1 MKYLTVIGNL
11 GADAEARREEGRE
24 FLSMSI
30 ADTTTKRREDGT
42 TTETTEWISATY
54 NGNHNELLPYL
65 KKGQKIMAIG
75 ECATRLFSSK
85 KDRCMKAG
93 INLYI
98 RELRLLGSN
107 PDPIP
112 NRLYDYNGQERP
124 VTKYYWAGPT
134 EEGRLYD
141 RRGQAYDVTP
151 EGWVQSPVSSGQDAE
166 DTMVPA
172 SSESMSDQHPVS
184 KGAEDQQESTDFTP
198 TYGMQL
204 GPDMPE
210 ETPIDKKKRSKK

>member
-11 GADAEARREEGRE
+11 GADAETRREEGRE

-42 TTETTEWISATY
+42 TAETTEWISATY
-54 NGNHNELLPYL
+54 NGNHSELLPFL

-112 NRLYDYNGQERP
+112 SSLYDFNGQERP

-151 EGWVQSPVSSGQDAE
+151 EGWVRTPVSTAQSAQ
-166 DTMVPA
+166 DTMVQA
-172 SSESMSDQHPVS
+172 SSESISDQQPAS
-184 KGAEDQQESTDFTP
+184 LESEGQQKSAPFTP

-204 GPDMPE
+204 NPDMPE
-210 ETPIDKKKRSKK
+210 EDPKDK

>member
-42 TTETTEWISATY
+42 TIETTEWISATY
-54 NGNHNELLPYL
+54 NGSHSELLPYL

-112 NRLYDYNGQERP
+112 SRLYDYNGQERP
-124 VTKYYWAGPT
+124 VTKYYWAGQT

-151 EGWVQSPVSSGQDAE
+151 EGWVQVPVSAAKPAE
-166 DTMVPA
+166 DTIIPA
-172 SSESMSDQHPVS
+172 STEPM
-184 KGAEDQQESTDFTP
+184 GDQQPASKQTEGQQENAPFTP
-198 TYGMQL
+198 EYGMQL
-204 GPDMPE
+204 DPDLPG
-210 ETPIDKKKRSKK
+210 

>member
-42 TTETTEWISATY
+42 TTETTEWISGTY

-141 RRGQAYDVTP
+141 RRGQAFDVTP
-151 EGWVQSPVSSGQDAE
+151 EGWVQTPISSEQATE
-166 DTMVPA
+166 DSIEPA
-172 SSESMSDQHPVS
+172 SSESMSGQQPAEESSEVQRECATNKNADGVQLDPD
-184 KGAEDQQESTDFTP
+184 KAEDAQK
-198 TYGMQL
+198 
-204 GPDMPE
+204 
-210 ETPIDKKKRSKK
+210 DKTKRAEK

>member
-54 NGNHNELLPYL
+54 NGNHSELLPYL

-107 PDPIP
+107 PDTVPS
-112 NRLYDYNGQERP
+112 RLYDYNGQERP

-151 EGWVQSPVSSGQDAE
+151 EGWVQTPISAAQNAE
-166 DTMVPA
+166 DGIVQA
-172 SSESMSDQHPVS
+172 SSDAVGEHMQASQESE
-184 KGAEDQQESTDFTP
+184 GQQESAPFTP
-198 TYGMQL
+198 TNDMQL
-204 GPDMPE
+204 DPDIPQE
-210 ETPIDKKKRSKK
+210 APKDKTKRTGK

>member
-30 ADTTTKRREDGT
+30 ADTTTKRREDGA

-54 NGNHNELLPYL
+54 NGNHSELLPYL

-98 RELRLLGSN
+98 REIRLLGSN
-107 PDPIP
+107 PDTVPS
-112 NRLYDYNGQERP
+112 RLYDYNGQERP
-124 VTKYYWAGPT
+124 VTKYYWAGPS

-141 RRGQAYDVTP
+141 RRGQAYEVTP
-151 EGWVQSPVSSGQDAE
+151 EGWVQAPNLAAQNTENGIVKASSDAIGE
-166 DTMVPA
+166 QLPA
-172 SSESMSDQHPVS
+172 SKDN
-184 KGAEDQQESTDFTP
+184 EDQQGSAQFEPS
-198 TYGMQL
+198 YGMQL
-204 GPDMPE
+204 DPE
-210 ETPIDKKKRSKK
+210 